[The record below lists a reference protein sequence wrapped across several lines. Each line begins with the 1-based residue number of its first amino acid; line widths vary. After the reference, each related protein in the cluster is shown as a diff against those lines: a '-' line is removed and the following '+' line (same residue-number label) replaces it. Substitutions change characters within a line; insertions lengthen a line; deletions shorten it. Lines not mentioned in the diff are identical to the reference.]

1 MSHSEHSAAAEETAE
16 LLHTDALHKQR
27 LSTVLLSTLF
37 LFSFSQNDRKKFF
50 LL

>member
-27 LSTVLLSTLF
+27 LLTAVAVNLIF
-37 LFSFSQNDRKKFF
+37 IQF
-50 LL
+50 